1 MQSHTDTRVQALSQ
15 AFALFNDTSR
25 ALTDSYHE
33 LERRAADLSRQ
44 LAAAHS
50 ARLSELAAKE
60 RLAERMQT
68 LIEALPGGVVVLDA
82 QRQVIEA
89 NAAARDIVDG
99 LLPGQDWALAAAR
112 TFGPMAGSGR
122 LQLPDGREFA
132 LSQQTLA
139 DGGLVLLFA
148 DVTRTRE
155 LQAQLEHYQRLS
167 SMGEMS
173 ARLAHQLRTP
183 LSAAVLYASRIAEGD
198 LPAAVVAR
206 LGTRT
211 MERLRH
217 LERLIDDMLHFAR
230 AHHDGSESL
239 RVGDLLRRVRDSTLA
254 KSDRAVSVD
263 FIDGSGDALLNGSSE
278 LLISALGNLIDNAL
292 SVSPGGG
299 SVRVHA
305 ERIAGDVAIRVA
317 DNGPGVPESLR
328 ERIFEP
334 FFTTRADGTG
344 LGLAVVRSVI
354 AAHGG
359 RVGVLPRSQG
369 GAIFEIRLPE
379 AHVDAAMR
387 SGERARAGTVLAR
400 GVA

>member
-1 MQSHTDTRVQALSQ
+1 MQPHTDARVQALSQ

-50 ARLSELAAKE
+50 ARLHELAAKE

-82 QRQVIEA
+82 QRQVVEA
-89 NAAARDIVDG
+89 NAAARAIVDD
-99 LLPGQDWALAAAR
+99 LLPGQDWSQAAAR
-112 TFGPMAGSGR
+112 TFGPMAESGR

-132 LSQQTLA
+132 LSQQALA

-148 DVTRTRE
+148 DVTRARE
-155 LQAQLEHYQRLS
+155 LQARLEHYQRLS

-183 LSAAVLYASRIAEGD
+183 LSAAVLYASRIAEGG
-198 LPAAVVAR
+198 LPPSIVTR
-206 LGTRT
+206 LGSRA

-217 LERLIDDMLHFAR
+217 LERLIGDMLHFAR
-230 AHHDGSESL
+230 AHHDGSEQVPV
-239 RVGDLLRRVRDSTLA
+239 RELLTRVRDSTLA
-254 KSDRAVSVD
+254 RAESAVSVE
-263 FIDGSGDALLNGSSE
+263 FIDGSGDAVLNGSSE
-278 LLISALGNLIDNAL
+278 LLASALGNLIDNAL
-292 SVSPGGG
+292 SVSPHGA

-305 ERIAGDVAIRVA
+305 ERVAGEVAIRVA
-317 DNGPGVPESLR
+317 DSGPGVPESLR

-359 RVGVLPRSQG
+359 RVGVVPRAQG
-369 GAIFEIRLPE
+369 ALFEIRLPE
-379 AHVDAAMR
+379 AHADVALR
-387 SGERARAGTVLAR
+387 SGERASWPGTALMQ